1 MSDPNEQNGAG
12 GAKPLLTAKTILKT
26 KLYSKALKR
35 TTPQAPH
42 PSETMAPG
50 SCYWTA
56 ERDGEV
62 KLRLGK
68 NSEDEPPTTVP
79 DLIMSAAT
87 KYSHCLAIGSKYKKS
102 WQLLTYIEYYEAC
115 RRAAKAFLKVGLE
128 RFHGVGIMGFNSTEW
143 VIANIGA
150 IMAGGISVGILC
162 SNSPKVCQV
171 IAEASEMD
179 IFVVDNDR
187 QLQKVNQIQ
196 GYLKHLKAI
205 IQYREDI
212 QEVQPNLYSWKGF
225 LDLADGISDEKLDQ
239 VIDSQKP
246 NQCCAL
252 VYNQGTT
259 GAPKAIMLS
268 HDNITWTTAAT
279 VQSLEFK
286 CPPDGQEIF
295 VSYLPLCFAGA
306 QILDVWVAISVA
318 ATVYFPSAEAGNWS
332 GPARAPGTG
341 FLTEMLREVQPTTFC
356 GIPWVWDRMLD
367 SLQTKH
373 LDATAF
379 RRRIDRW
386 AMRMGLS
393 TNRRRLLGQI
403 HQPLCFG
410 LAKKLTFDPAR
421 KFLGLNHCQQFL
433 NMGSGLP
440 RATVDFFLSLDIP
453 IFEAYGLSE
462 CTGLH
467 TVSSQQAF
475 RLPSS
480 GKALPSSHT
489 KVEKENQ
496 DGVGNLCVWG
506 RHIFMGYLNDKEATE
521 KKVDSHGWL
530 HTNDL
535 GFLDIDKFL
544 YVMGNIN
551 DMITL
556 SSGEVINPNPIEERV
571 KMRIPIVRYV
581 MVVGQDAPYL
591 CALLTMKCQINP
603 ETGEARSALTS
614 EVVACCRKMRSQ
626 STWLADVLYNRD
638 PLVTEFI
645 NQGIQDVNAEAPSEG
660 TKIIKWVIL
669 DNDFSVGG
677 GELGPMSKLNRTTV
691 AKIYQEEI
699 QKFYERAS
707 SS

>member
-1 MSDPNEQNGAG
+1 MSDPNEQS
-12 GAKPLLTAKTILKT
+12 GAKSFLTAQTILKT

-35 TTPQAPH
+35 TATQAPH

-50 SCYWTA
+50 SCYWTT

-212 QEVQPNLYSWKGF
+212 QEVQPNLYS
-225 LDLADGISDEKLDQ
+225 
-239 VIDSQKP
+239 
-246 NQCCAL
+246 
-252 VYNQGTT
+252 GTS
-259 GAPKAIMLS
+259 GAPKAMMLS

-386 AMRMGLS
+386 AMHMGLS

-433 NMGSGLP
+433 NVGSGLP
-440 RATVDFFLSLDIP
+440 RATVDFFLGLDIP
-453 IFEAYGLSE
+453 IFEVYGLSE

-467 TVSSQQAF
+467 TLSSQQAY

-544 YVMGNIN
+544 YVMGNVN

-626 STWLADVLYNRD
+626 ATWLADVLYNRD

-645 NQGIQDVNAEAPSEG
+645 SQGIQDVNAEAPSEG